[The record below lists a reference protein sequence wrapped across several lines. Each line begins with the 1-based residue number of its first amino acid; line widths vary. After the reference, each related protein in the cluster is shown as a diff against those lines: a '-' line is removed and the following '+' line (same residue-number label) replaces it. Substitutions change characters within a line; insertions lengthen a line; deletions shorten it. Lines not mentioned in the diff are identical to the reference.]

1 MLYDHHAISFADRTG
16 QSCQRL
22 LGGRAETAQSLCN
35 LHNLHIITGC
45 CSCDVLADS
54 LQESTIIWRPND
66 YLKSSGVVRS
76 ASGTRTDIMRST
88 CLWATILRFFQI
100 CHSAEFNKIVVATMP
115 VHPQGKGDLDI
126 VRASLAHRKANV
138 T

>member
-1 MLYDHHAISFADRTG
+1 MLYDHHAISFADRDFWEVF
-16 QSCQRL
+16 QRL
-22 LGGRAETAQSLCN
+22 LGGRAETAQSL
-35 LHNLHIITGC
+35 NLHIITGC

-76 ASGTRTDIMRST
+76 ASGARTDIMRST

-100 CHSAEFNKIVVATMP
+100 CHSAELNKIVVATMP